1 MRQVIG
7 KFVSK
12 RSPIHK
18 LSPIS
23 KVLSIL
29 FLTIGVIVSSNY
41 LDYLILSL
49 MLLVMVPL
57 SKISFSTYLKG
68 LKSIMFLITFA
79 IVIQLLYSGVMPAVE
94 STIRIVLILMFAEVL
109 TFTTRPTDLA
119 SSIEDFLKIFGTPLK
134 TRQELSMIM
143 MIAMRF
149 APVMVE
155 EVDRI
160 TKSQIARGAKIDSG
174 RIWERMKSLVSITVP
189 LMASAVRKSEEI
201 ALAMEVRRFKPGVP
215 RSRYRSYSWGIGEWI
230 LTTSSL
236 ILIVLVLI
244 FRNP

>member
-1 MRQVIG
+1 MKLVIG
-7 KFVSK
+7 KFISK
-12 RSPIHK
+12 KSPIHK

-23 KVLSIL
+23 KVLSVL

-41 LDYLILSL
+41 LDYLILSSVL
-49 MLLVMVPL
+49 AALVPL
-57 SKISFSTYLKG
+57 SKIRFSTYIRGLKG
-68 LKSIMFLITFA
+68 IMFLVAFA
-79 IVIQLLYSGVMPAVE
+79 VVIQLLYSGIMPAVE
-94 STIRIVLILMFAEVL
+94 STIRIVLILLFAEVL

-119 SSIEDFLKIFGTPLK
+119 GSIEDFLKILGTPLK

-149 APVMVE
+149 APVMVD

-174 RIWERMKSLVSITVP
+174 GIWERMKSLVSITVP

-201 ALAMEVRRFKPGVP
+201 ALAMEVRRFKPGLP

-230 LTTSSL
+230 LTMSSL
-236 ILIVLVLI
+236 ISMVIVSFL
-244 FRNP
+244 